1 METEI
6 KMKKTTDN
14 ISSLRNGLN
23 SLIKRTTENEIVMKP
38 ADKGSII
45 TVMSPEFYL
54 NMCESH
60 LRNEE
65 YYECIQD
72 NDPSPLLKNK
82 IIAYAKKYQNLPTEN
97 EYKTLTQK
105 TYKISNFY
113 MLPKLHKSK
122 ELNDIILAKNSEY
135 INVDKILTI
144 EGRPI
149 VAGPC
154 YHTSVVSQILHV
166 IMETTLSFI
175 KHILKDSFD
184 FIDRIDTQCTV
195 NTILSTCDIKSLYT
209 NIKHDVFYKAIE
221 YWIDKFHDDIPYIN
235 KNFFHQIKGTAMGT
249 IFAVVVSNLTV
260 AYFEVKMFALLPQI
274 YPRDF
279 VDYFVRNYFRFL
291 DDIFHTWLINS
302 DIEPFYKLLN
312 ELDPGLKF
320 IFEKLTTDINFLDII
335 IKIVDNQLHFDI
347 YHKPTNS
354 FSYLKYNSCHP
365 SHTKN
370 NISLSLAR
378 RIIRIVTDNRD
389 YRLEELRKNILK
401 RNHPEKIINYS
412 FTKNFQ
418 PKNNKEENKE
428 IITFTRTYNPNHN
441 FNYNRFNNCLNNIN
455 NRELRETFSNKKV
468 LLTTRQPKNLK
479 SLIYIRNYRIEN
491 PMDCSPARI
500 ASTIKM
506 AILNHANHLPLNLQM
521 GNLLPGITISF
532 LIVIVKMFYI
542 Y

>member
-1 METEI
+1 MERISPKVMNLSNIPLSSNAINVLKLGLSFTPTPKSNIPELEADIFNFIRKLRLTYHFRNSIYHDESIVKPTSTFTPKPNENQELEKICKTLMETEI

-23 SLIKRTTENEIVMKP
+23 SLIKRTTKKEIIIKP

-54 NMCESH
+54 NMCDSH

-72 NDPSPLLKNK
+72 NDPSPLLKNR
-82 IIAYAKKYQNLPTEN
+82 IIAYAKKYKHLLTEN

-105 TYKISNFY
+105 TYKISNFC

-166 IMETTLSFI
+166 IMEPTLSFI

-184 FIDRIDTQCTV
+184 FIDRIDTQCTD

-209 NIKHDVFYKAIE
+209 NIQHDVFYKAIE
-221 YWIDKFHDDIPYIN
+221 YWIDKFHDDIPLLSRLTKAFILKGLNIILKFNY
-235 KNFFHQIKGTAMGT
+235 FFHQIKGTAMGT
-249 IFAVVVSNLTV
+249 IFAVVGSNLTV

-279 VDYFVRNYFRFL
+279 VDYFVCNYFRFL
-291 DDIFHTWLINS
+291 DDIFHTWLINF
-302 DIEPFYKLLN
+302 DIEPFYKLIN
-312 ELDPGLKF
+312 ELDPDFKF
-320 IFEKLTTDINFLDII
+320 IFEKVTTDINFLDIN

-378 RIIRIVTDNRD
+378 RLIRIVTDNRD
-389 YRLEELRKNILK
+389 YRLEELRQNLLK

-412 FTKNFQ
+412 FTKSFQ

-428 IITFTRTYNPNHN
+428 IITFT
-441 FNYNRFNNCLNNIN
+441 
-455 NRELRETFSNKKV
+455 
-468 LLTTRQPKNLK
+468 
-479 SLIYIRNYRIEN
+479 
-491 PMDCSPARI
+491 
-500 ASTIKM
+500 
-506 AILNHANHLPLNLQM
+506 
-521 GNLLPGITISF
+521 
-532 LIVIVKMFYI
+532 
-542 Y
+542 

>member
-1 METEI
+1 METKI

-14 ISSLRNGLN
+14 VSSLRNGLN
-23 SLIKRTTENEIVMKP
+23 SLIKRTTENEIVIKP
-38 ADKGSII
+38 ADKRSSI

-54 NMCESH
+54 NMCVSH

-72 NDPSPLLKNK
+72 NDPSPLLKNR
-82 IIAYAKKYQNLPTEN
+82 IMAYAKKYENLLTEN
-97 EYKTLTQK
+97 EYKTLIQK

-135 INVDKILTI
+135 VNVDKILTI

-149 VAGPC
+149 AAGPC

-166 IMETTLSFI
+166 IMEPTLSFI

-221 YWIDKFHDDIPYIN
+221 YWIDKFHDDIPLLSRFTKAFILEGLNIILKFNYFYIN

-249 IFAVVVSNLTV
+249 ISAVVSSNLTV

-291 DDIFHTWLINS
+291 DDIFHTWLINF
-302 DIEPFYKLLN
+302 DIEPFNKLIN
-312 ELDPGLKF
+312 ELDPDLKF
-320 IFEKLTTDINFLDII
+320 IFGKLTTDINFLDINI
-335 IKIVDNQLHFDI
+335 NIVDDHLHFDI

-370 NISLSLAR
+370 NIFLSLAR
-378 RIIRIVTDNRD
+378 RIIRIVTDSRD
-389 YRLEELRKNILK
+389 
-401 RNHPEKIINYS
+401 
-412 FTKNFQ
+412 
-418 PKNNKEENKE
+418 
-428 IITFTRTYNPNHN
+428 
-441 FNYNRFNNCLNNIN
+441 
-455 NRELRETFSNKKV
+455 
-468 LLTTRQPKNLK
+468 
-479 SLIYIRNYRIEN
+479 
-491 PMDCSPARI
+491 
-500 ASTIKM
+500 
-506 AILNHANHLPLNLQM
+506 
-521 GNLLPGITISF
+521 
-532 LIVIVKMFYI
+532 
-542 Y
+542 

>member
-23 SLIKRTTENEIVMKP
+23 SLTKRTTENEIVIKP

-54 NMCESH
+54 NMCDSH

-72 NDPSPLLKNK
+72 NDPSPLLKNR
-82 IIAYAKKYQNLPTEN
+82 IIAYAKKYKHLLTEN
-97 EYKTLTQK
+97 ECKSLTQK

-144 EGRPI
+144 EGLTIEGRPI

-166 IMETTLSFI
+166 IMEPTLSFI

-184 FIDRIDTQCTV
+184 FIDRIDTKYTV

-209 NIKHDVFYKAIE
+209 NIQHDVFYKAIE
-221 YWIDKFHDDIPYIN
+221 YWIDKFHDDIPLLSRFTKAFSLEGLNIILKFNYFYIN
-235 KNFFHQIKGTAMGT
+235 KNFFHQIKGMPMGT
-249 IFAVVVSNLTV
+249 IFAVVGSNLTV
-260 AYFEVKMFALLPQI
+260 TYFEVKMFALLPQI

-291 DDIFHTWLINS
+291 DDIFRTWLINF
-302 DIEPFYKLLN
+302 DIEPF
-312 ELDPGLKF
+312 
-320 IFEKLTTDINFLDII
+320 
-335 IKIVDNQLHFDI
+335 
-347 YHKPTNS
+347 
-354 FSYLKYNSCHP
+354 
-365 SHTKN
+365 
-370 NISLSLAR
+370 
-378 RIIRIVTDNRD
+378 
-389 YRLEELRKNILK
+389 
-401 RNHPEKIINYS
+401 
-412 FTKNFQ
+412 
-418 PKNNKEENKE
+418 
-428 IITFTRTYNPNHN
+428 
-441 FNYNRFNNCLNNIN
+441 
-455 NRELRETFSNKKV
+455 
-468 LLTTRQPKNLK
+468 
-479 SLIYIRNYRIEN
+479 
-491 PMDCSPARI
+491 
-500 ASTIKM
+500 
-506 AILNHANHLPLNLQM
+506 
-521 GNLLPGITISF
+521 
-532 LIVIVKMFYI
+532 
-542 Y
+542 

>member
-1 METEI
+1 
-6 KMKKTTDN
+6 
-14 ISSLRNGLN
+14 
-23 SLIKRTTENEIVMKP
+23 
-38 ADKGSII
+38 
-45 TVMSPEFYL
+45 MSPEFYL

-65 YYECIQD
+65 YYVCIQD
-72 NDPSPLLKNK
+72 NDPSPLLKSR
-82 IIAYAKKYQNLPTEN
+82 IIAYAKKYKNLLTEN

-135 INVDKILTI
+135 INIDKFLTI

-149 VAGPC
+149 VTGPC

-166 IMETTLSFI
+166 IMEPTLSFI

-184 FIDRIDTQCTV
+184 FIDRLDTQCTV

-209 NIKHDVFYKAIE
+209 NIKHDVFYKAME
-221 YWIDKFHDDIPYIN
+221 YWIDKFHDDIPLLSRFTKAFILEGLNIILRFNYFYIN

-249 IFAVVVSNLTV
+249 NFAVVGSNLTV
-260 AYFEVKMFALLPQI
+260 AYFEVRMFALLPQV

-279 VDYFVRNYFRFL
+279 VNYFVCNYFRFL
-291 DDIFHTWLINS
+291 HDIFHTWLINF
-302 DIEPFYKLLN
+302 DIEPFYKLIN
-312 ELDPGLKF
+312 ELDPDLKF
-320 IFEKLTTDINFLDII
+320 IFEKLTTDINFLDIN

-370 NISLSLAR
+370 NISLLLAR

-389 YRLEELRKNILK
+389 YRLEELR
-401 RNHPEKIINYS
+401 
-412 FTKNFQ
+412 
-418 PKNNKEENKE
+418 
-428 IITFTRTYNPNHN
+428 
-441 FNYNRFNNCLNNIN
+441 
-455 NRELRETFSNKKV
+455 
-468 LLTTRQPKNLK
+468 
-479 SLIYIRNYRIEN
+479 
-491 PMDCSPARI
+491 
-500 ASTIKM
+500 
-506 AILNHANHLPLNLQM
+506 
-521 GNLLPGITISF
+521 
-532 LIVIVKMFYI
+532 
-542 Y
+542 